1 MSERSV
7 VVEETLKNNENVV
20 KADSYLKTNL
30 LFN

>member
-7 VVEETLKNNENVV
+7 VVEETLKYNENVV